1 MLRNVLL
8 LERVPLQERV
18 LLLECVLVLG
28 DDDSLRQE
36 MLAMQRDLTAEMAN
50 KCQEEEE
57 EEEEEARGVSANAC
71 SQVVQYT
78 PTTGVRPQPA
88 HSPHFVDTLLPR
100 REEQTHGG
108 GPLLRESERTIGLP
122 DRIIGLPVA
131 THDRP
136 ARWGWGTL
144 SQARDPRRRG
154 QQDEALIRP
163 REPHDQ
169 NCRGREELPRLPD
182 VHGCLED
189 SAHPPLP
196 PHAGTARQW
205 HAGANNSN
213 NNRLNNSNIRGEN
226 NDPILIGFS
235 EEEEDLFKAKANSSH
250 NKRPMNAGARR
261 HGRREGERGWG
272 KIPRFTETRT
282 KRRKREGES
291 ESLSGGEARI
301 LNPQR
306 PSQTSVVSSSS
317 KTVTKKGG
325 RGGGARRVEQVM
337 QGTGVVIQVFPW
349 CFLPSQ

>member
-78 PTTGVRPQPA
+78 PTTGVRPQLA

-100 REEQTHGG
+100 REKQTHGG

-169 NCRGREELPRLPD
+169 NRRCREEPLSL
-182 VHGCLED
+182 HCCLEL
-189 SAHPPLP
+189 LP
-196 PHAGTARQW
+196 VTFFLGV
-205 HAGANNSN
+205 
-213 NNRLNNSNIRGEN
+213 
-226 NDPILIGFS
+226 
-235 EEEEDLFKAKANSSH
+235 H
-250 NKRPMNAGARR
+250 N
-261 HGRREGERGWG
+261 E
-272 KIPRFTETRT
+272 
-282 KRRKREGES
+282 
-291 ESLSGGEARI
+291 
-301 LNPQR
+301 
-306 PSQTSVVSSSS
+306 
-317 KTVTKKGG
+317 
-325 RGGGARRVEQVM
+325 
-337 QGTGVVIQVFPW
+337 
-349 CFLPSQ
+349 